1 LTPGIRYAAYG
12 DHRGSPGTT
21 GVGTVRGIWR
31 RAIWGLLLVCAGVGA
46 GSGAAVAKSRPF
58 STPGYH
64 WNHKLPKVAPVIPGK
79 LIKLGDGIEP
89 RVLVDAAGTGQIA
102 YNVTPTNVSAPSVL
116 HDCVIMRGQ
125 TGCSANDGLIPPE
138 TGSPQY
144 NIDEHGPVPLA
155 IGNEL
160 LMVDSRY
167 PNVETLPDGSTGYP
181 TFLWTSE
188 DAGKTFTGPG
198 TIGNLE
204 ITGNAIVF
212 GGANPQI
219 GVITDTTTGGTIFQS
234 TPPGA
239 YSGQTL
245 NLGDSGPDQAY
256 DGRLALD
263 GTRPVAEFQDLSDHI
278 FIREYNGTGDIY
290 NTASWSR
297 AEINGQGYSR
307 IVSGPSGVWLM
318 YQKTFS
324 GPLFLQR
331 IVNGQPSGAANRI
344 TPNTDF
350 NHANYD
356 ITEDASGR
364 ITVGYFVDSSKL
376 YVTSSTDGRHWS
388 TPQIVAKG
396 LNTPSDLQLGAAQD
410 GGGFAAFQVPEPG
423 GFSGGQIEVAA
434 FGSFAATHVPGL
446 GNLNGDGIGGL
457 GGDPLASVSCTDV
470 HFGDID
476 AIAEAG
482 CFLRD
487 PSNPTSGAAVISGE
501 IRLNGLEI
509 IPDAGVQIV
518 IDPRRHTINTTGEV
532 RVVLRAPGIGDITLY
547 HQALHLDL
555 SGSGDLAGHLLF
567 GLDNAT
573 ASTLKGFPIQ
583 GSIDAQIQHD
593 AVVIPVSL
601 GLPPYMGGITGSA
614 TLQADNANG
623 LKLSSL
629 HIGVPDLPL
638 GALEVKNLNL
648 DYAATGN
655 VWTGSA
661 TLNIPA
667 GTPYFGIDVA
677 VRFDDGDFTMGSFNV
692 NVPFPGVPI
701 FTDTYLDGFG
711 GGFDIH
717 PDKRSF
723 HGSISVG
730 AIPLDPPNYTI
741 GVTGSVTITF
751 INGGPVVLEADGSGS
766 VHGFNVANAKLIFQ
780 TNGYFEVDGNVDI
793 DLDVADLTASMD
805 AFVDLP
811 AKEFS
816 ANVNGQLSI
825 AGYSAISAQA
835 VVSSLGVAA
844 CGSDFG
850 LHAGLSYPWGGTPD
864 ASVGTGSCDLS
875 PFVVKPVSV
884 ATVARRDGR
893 AGRGRVTRVAE
904 VATAAGTPFEDIAVT
919 GASAPPSVVLTGPR
933 GQSVV
938 PVAFGPGAASAPA
951 VALAVPRTRTT
962 YVMVRNPG
970 AGMWKV
976 SGAPG
981 SSPIT
986 QVRQARGYAAPK
998 VHARI
1003 AGHGATRRLS
1013 YSVATHP
1020 GMSVTFAER
1029 AHRVYSVLG
1038 KTTAAHGTLRFT
1050 PAPGSAGK
1058 RTVLAIVSEGGVA
1071 RESVPVTSYT
1081 APAPAPPGRVHGL
1094 RVRRHGHGFVISFG
1108 RASGAA
1114 YYLLTVRGTDGRHL
1128 LRLISG
1134 KRHSVT
1140 VPYLGYTDHLTVAVT
1155 GVSAL
1160 GKHGRPASRRV

>member
-1 LTPGIRYAAYG
+1 MRRVRRRVIWAVLVTGLAIAVTGGSAAA
-12 DHRGSPGTT
+12 RG
-21 GVGTVRGIWR
+21 
-31 RAIWGLLLVCAGVGA
+31 
-46 GSGAAVAKSRPF
+46 RPF
-58 STPGYH
+58 ATPGYH

-79 LIKLGDGIEP
+79 LINLGDGLEP
-89 RVLVDAAGTGQIA
+89 RVLVDGAGTGQIA
-102 YNVTPTNVSAPSVL
+102 YTVTPTNVSGPSVL
-116 HDCVIMRGQ
+116 HDCVLLRGQ
-125 TGCSANDGLIPPE
+125 TGCASNAGLVPPE
-138 TGSPQY
+138 AGAPQY
-144 NIDEHGPVPLA
+144 NIDEHGPVPLL

-167 PNVETLPDGSTGYP
+167 PNVETMPDGSTGYP

-219 GVITDTTTGGTIFQS
+219 GVITDTTTGGTFFQS

-239 YSGQTL
+239 FSGRTV
-245 NLGDSGPDQAY
+245 NLGDQAPDDVY

-263 GTRPVAEFQDLSDHI
+263 GTRPIAEFQDLSSHI
-278 FIREYNGTGDIY
+278 FIREYSGTGDIY
-290 NTASWSR
+290 NSSSWSAAR
-297 AEINGQGYSR
+297 IDGQGYSR

-324 GPLFLQR
+324 GPLFLQH
-331 IVNGQPSGAANRI
+331 IVNGQPSGAAHRI
-344 TPNTDF
+344 TPNSDF
-350 NHANYD
+350 THADYD
-356 ITEDASGR
+356 VTEDALGR
-364 ITVGYFVDSSKL
+364 ISVGYFAPTGTKFGL
-376 YVTSSTDGRHWS
+376 FVTSSSNGSRWS
-388 TPQIVAKG
+388 APQIIARNLTG
-396 LNTPSDLQLGAAQD
+396 ASSLSLGAAQD
-410 GGGFAAFQVPEPG
+410 GGGFAAFQEPVPG
-423 GFSGGQIEVAA
+423 GVSGYKVEVAA
-434 FGSFAATHVPGL
+434 FGSFAATHVKGL
-446 GNLNGDGIGGL
+446 GNLDGDGLGGL

-487 PSNPTSGAAVISGE
+487 PSNPTSGAAIISGE

-518 IDPRRHTINTTGEV
+518 IDPRQHTINTTGQV

-547 HQALHLDL
+547 HQALHISLG
-555 SGSGDLAGHLLF
+555 GSGDLAGHTLF
-567 GLDNAT
+567 NFDTAT
-573 ASTLKGFPIQ
+573 ASTLKGFPFE
-583 GSIDAQIQHD
+583 GSIDAQIQRD

-601 GLPPYMGGITGSA
+601 KLPEYMGGITGQA

-629 HIGVPDLPL
+629 HIGVDDLPL
-638 GALEVKNLNL
+638 GALEIKNLSI

-655 VWTGSA
+655 VWTGTA

-677 VRFDDGDFTMGSFNV
+677 VRFDDGDFTMGSFDV

-741 GVTGSVTITF
+741 GVTGAVTITF
-751 INGGPVVLEADGSGS
+751 IHGGPVVLEADGSGS
-766 VHGFNVANAKLIFQ
+766 VHGFNIANAKLIFQ
-780 TNGYFEVDGNVDI
+780 TNGYFEVNGNVDV
-793 DLDVADLTASMD
+793 DLDVAELKAGMD

-816 ANVNGQLSI
+816 ANVNGDLEI

-835 VVSSLGVAA
+835 VISSLGVAA

-875 PFVVKPVSV
+875 PFEVRPVSV
-884 ATVARRDGR
+884 ASVT
-893 AGRGRVTRVAE
+893 GRGGGTRVAE

-919 GASAPPSVVLTGPR
+919 GAGAAPSVVLTSPG
-933 GQSVV
+933 GKTVV

-951 VALAVPRTRTT
+951 VTLPVAKTTTT

-970 AGMWKV
+970 AGTWKV
-976 SGAPG
+976 SAAPG
-981 SSPIT
+981 SSVIT
-986 QVRQARGYAAPK
+986 RVRQARGYPAP
-998 VHARI
+998 VLHARVS
-1003 AGHGATRRLS
+1003 GHGATRRLT
-1013 YSVATHP
+1013 YSVTRRP
-1020 GMSVTFAER
+1020 GLSISFAER
-1029 AHRVYSVLG
+1029 SHRVYRILG
-1038 KTTAAHGTLRFT
+1038 TARGAHGTLRFT
-1050 PAPGSAGK
+1050 PAAGSAGTRK
-1058 RTVLAIVSEGGVA
+1058 VYAIVSEGGVA
-1071 RESVPVTSYT
+1071 RESVRVTSYR
-1081 APAPAPPGRVHGL
+1081 APAPAAPARVRGL
-1094 RVRRHGHGFVISFG
+1094 RVRRHGRKFAVSFG
-1108 RASGAA
+1108 SARGAA
-1114 YYLLTVRGTDGRHL
+1114 YYVLSVRGTDGRHL
-1128 LRLISG
+1128 LRIIRG
-1134 KRHSVT
+1134 RRHSLT
-1140 VPYLGYTDHLTVAVT
+1140 LPYLGYTDHLTVTVT
-1155 GVSAL
+1155 GVSAI
-1160 GKHGRPASRRV
+1160 GKRGRAVTARA

>member
-1 LTPGIRYAAYG
+1 VSGL
-12 DHRGSPGTT
+12 
-21 GVGTVRGIWR
+21 WR
-31 RAIWGLLLVCAGVGA
+31 RVVWGVVSACLVVAMTGGV
-46 GSGAAVAKSRPF
+46 AAAKGHPF

-79 LIKLGDGIEP
+79 LIKIGDGVEP

-102 YNVTPTNVSAPSVL
+102 YNVTPTNISAPSVL
-116 HDCVIMRGQ
+116 HDCVLMRGQ
-125 TGCSANDGLIPPE
+125 TGCASNAGLVPPE
-138 TGSPQY
+138 TGDPQY

-160 LMVDSRY
+160 LMVDSRF
-167 PNVETLPDGSTGYP
+167 PNPENLPDGTTGYP

-188 DAGKTFTGPG
+188 DAGKSFTGPG
-198 TIGNLE
+198 IIGNLE
-204 ITGNAIVF
+204 ITGNAVVF
-212 GGANPQI
+212 GGNNPQI
-219 GVITDTTTGGTIFQS
+219 GVITDTTTGGTIFQA

-239 YSGQTL
+239 YSGRTL

-256 DGRLALD
+256 DGRLAVD
-263 GTRPVAEFQDLSDHI
+263 GTRPIAEFQDLSSHI

-331 IVNGQPSGAANRI
+331 IVNGQPSGAPSRI
-344 TPNTDF
+344 TPNSNF
-350 NHANYD
+350 SHANYD
-356 ITEDASGR
+356 VTEDASGR
-364 ITVGYFVDSSKL
+364 ITVGVFSSVGNAFGLFVI
-376 YVTSSTDGRHWS
+376 TSTDGRHWS
-388 TPQIVAKG
+388 APQIIARN
-396 LNTPSDLQLGAAQD
+396 LQSPSDIQLGAARD
-410 GGGFAAFQVPEPG
+410 GGGFAAFQEPEPG
-423 GFSGGQIEVAA
+423 GFSGSQIDVAA

-487 PSNPTSGAAVISGE
+487 PSNPTSGAAIISGE

-518 IDPRRHTINTTGEV
+518 IDPRQHTINTTGEV

-547 HQALHLDL
+547 HQSLHVNL
-555 SGSGDLAGHLLF
+555 SGSLDTDGHTLF
-567 GLDNAT
+567 DFDTAT
-573 ASTLKGFPIQ
+573 ASTLMGFPFDT
-583 GSIDAQIQHD
+583 SIDVQIQHD

-601 GLPPYMGGITGSA
+601 KLPAYMGGVTGAA

-638 GALEVKNLNL
+638 GALEVKDLNI

-655 VWTGSA
+655 VWNGSA

-667 GTPYFGIDVA
+667 GTPYFGIAVA

-766 VHGFNVANAKLIFQ
+766 VHGFDIANAKLIFQ
-780 TNGYFEVDGNVDI
+780 TNGYFEVNGNVDI
-793 DLDVADLTASMD
+793 NLDVAELTASMD

-816 ANVNGQLSI
+816 ADVNGQLQI
-825 AGYSAISAQA
+825 AGYDAISVQA

-884 ATVARRDGR
+884 ASV
-893 AGRGRVTRVAE
+893 AGRSGRTRVAE

-919 GASAPPSVVLTGPR
+919 GSGAAPSVVLTSPSGKT
-933 GQSVV
+933 VV
-938 PVAFGPGAASAPA
+938 PVAFGPGAASAAA
-951 VALAVPRTRTT
+951 VALPVAKTATT

-970 AGMWKV
+970 AGAWKV
-976 SGAPG
+976 SAAPG
-981 SSPIT
+981 SSAIT
-986 QVRQARGYAAPK
+986 RVRQARGYPAPTL
-998 VHARI
+998 HARVS
-1003 AGHGATRRLS
+1003 GRGATRRLT
-1013 YSVATHP
+1013 YTVTKRPGLSVA
-1020 GMSVTFAER
+1020 FAER
-1029 AHRVYSVLG
+1029 AHRVYRILG
-1038 KTTAAHGTLRFT
+1038 TAKGAHGALRFT
-1050 PAPGSAGK
+1050 PAAGTAGK
-1058 RTVLAIVSEGGVA
+1058 RTVYAIVSEGGVA
-1071 RESVPVTSYT
+1071 RESVPVASYN
-1081 APAPAPPGRVHGL
+1081 APAPSAPARVRGL
-1094 RVRRHGHGFVISFG
+1094 RVRRHRRTFAISFRG
-1108 RASGAA
+1108 ARGAA
-1114 YYLLTVRGTDGRHL
+1114 YYLLSVHGSDGRHV
-1128 LRLISG
+1128 LRLIRG
-1134 KRHSVT
+1134 RRHSLT
-1140 VPYLGYTDHLTVAVT
+1140 VPFLGYTDHLTVTVT

-1160 GKHGRPASRRV
+1160 GKHGRAVSAHA

>member
-1 LTPGIRYAAYG
+1 M
-12 DHRGSPGTT
+12 
-21 GVGTVRGIWR
+21 WR
-31 RAIWGLLLVCAGVGA
+31 RGVWGVLVAGL
-46 GSGAAVAKSRPF
+46 AVAMTGGVAAAKGRPF

-79 LIKLGDGIEP
+79 LIKLGDGVEP
-89 RVLVDAAGTGQIA
+89 RVLVDAAGTAQVA
-102 YNVTPTNVSAPSVL
+102 YNVTPTNISAASVL
-116 HDCVIMRGQ
+116 HDCVLKRGQ
-125 TGCSANDGLIPPE
+125 TGCAANDGLVPAE
-138 TGSPQY
+138 AGDPQY
-144 NIDEHGPVPLA
+144 NIDEHGPLPLA

-160 LMVDSRY
+160 LMLDSRF
-167 PNVETLPDGSTGYP
+167 PNPETLPDGTSGYP

-198 TIGNLE
+198 TVGNLE

-219 GVITDTTTGGTIFQS
+219 GVITDTTSGGTLFQA

-239 YSGQTL
+239 FSGRTL
-245 NLGDSGPDQAY
+245 NLGDQGPDEAY

-290 NTASWSR
+290 SSSSWSV
-297 AEINGQGYSR
+297 AEINGEGYSR
-307 IVSGPSGVWLM
+307 IVGGPSGVWLM

-324 GPLFLQR
+324 GPLFDQR
-331 IVNGQPSGAANRI
+331 IVNGRPSGTANRI
-344 TPNTDF
+344 TPNSDF
-350 NHANYD
+350 EHANYD

-364 ITVGYFVDSSKL
+364 ITVGYFASTGNAFGL
-376 YVTSSTDGRHWS
+376 YVTSSGDGRHWS
-388 TPQIVAKG
+388 VPQIIARNLKSA
-396 LNTPSDLQLGAAQD
+396 SDLQLGAAPD
-410 GGGFAAFQVPEPG
+410 GGGFAAFQLPEPG
-423 GFSGGQIEVAA
+423 GFSGSQIAVAA
-434 FGSFAATHVPGL
+434 FGSFAATHVAGL
-446 GNLNGDGIGGL
+446 GNLNGDGLGGL

-518 IDPRRHTINTTGEV
+518 IDPRQHTINTTGDV

-547 HQALHLDL
+547 HQALHVSLQGSLDT
-555 SGSGDLAGHLLF
+555 SGHTLF
-567 GLDNAT
+567 NFDTAT
-573 ASTLKGFPIQ
+573 ASTLKGFPFDT
-583 GSIDAQIQHD
+583 SIDVQIQHD

-601 GLPPYMGGITGSA
+601 KLPAYMGGVTGQA

-629 HIGVPDLPL
+629 HIGVPDLLL
-638 GALEVKNLNL
+638 GALEVKDLNI

-661 TLNIPA
+661 TVNIPA
-667 GTPYFGIDVA
+667 GTPYFGVAVA
-677 VRFDDGDFTMGSFNV
+677 VRFDDGDFTMGSFDV
-692 NVPFPGVPI
+692 SVPFPGVPI

-723 HGSISVG
+723 HGSVSVG

-741 GVTGSVTITF
+741 GVTGTVSITF

-766 VHGFNVANAKLIFQ
+766 VHGFDIANAKLIFQ
-780 TNGYFEVDGNVDI
+780 TNGYFEVNGNVDI

-816 ANVNGQLSI
+816 ANINGQLNI

-835 VVSSLGVAA
+835 VISSLGVAA

-875 PFVVKPVSV
+875 PFEVKPVSV
-884 ATVARRDGR
+884 AAV
-893 AGRGRVTRVAE
+893 AGRPGRTRVAE
-904 VATAAGTPFEDIAVT
+904 VATAAGAPFEDIAVT
-919 GASAPPSVVLTGPR
+919 GATAPPSVVLTSPR
-933 GQSVV
+933 GKAVV

-951 VALAVPRTRTT
+951 VALPVAKTNTT
-962 YVMVRNPG
+962 YVMVRSPG
-970 AGMWKV
+970 AGTWKV
-976 SGAPG
+976 SAAAG
-981 SSPIT
+981 SSAIT
-986 QVRQARGYAAPK
+986 RVRQARGYAAPTL
-998 VHARI
+998 HARVS
-1003 AGHGATRRLS
+1003 GRGATRRLT
-1013 YSVATHP
+1013 YTVTKRPGLSV
-1020 GMSVTFAER
+1020 SFAER
-1029 AHRVYSVLG
+1029 AHRVYRILG
-1038 KTTAAHGTLRFT
+1038 RAKGAHGTLRFT
-1050 PAPGSAGK
+1050 PAAGSAGK
-1058 RTVLAIVSEGGVA
+1058 RTVYAIVSEGGVA
-1071 RESVPVTSYT
+1071 RESVPVTSYK
-1081 APAPAPPGRVHGL
+1081 APAPAAPARVRRL
-1094 RVRRHGHGFVISFG
+1094 RVRHHGRKFAISFG
-1108 RASGAA
+1108 SARGAA
-1114 YYLLTVRGTDGRHL
+1114 YYLLSVRGSDGRHL
-1128 LRLISG
+1128 LRLIRG
-1134 KRHSVT
+1134 KHHSLT
-1140 VPYLGYTDHLTVAVT
+1140 LPYLGYTDHLTVAVT
-1155 GVSAL
+1155 AVSAL
-1160 GKHGRPASRRV
+1160 GKHGRSVSAHA

>member
-1 LTPGIRYAAYG
+1 M
-12 DHRGSPGTT
+12 
-21 GVGTVRGIWR
+21 WR
-31 RAIWGLLLVCAGVGA
+31 RVVWGVLAACLAMAMTGGV
-46 GSGAAVAKSRPF
+46 AAAKGHPF

-79 LIKLGDGIEP
+79 LIKLGDGVEP

-102 YNVTPTNVSAPSVL
+102 YNVTPTDVSAPSVL
-116 HDCVIMRGQ
+116 HDCVLMRGQ
-125 TGCSANDGLIPPE
+125 TGCASNNGLIPPE
-138 TGSPQY
+138 TGNPQY
-144 NIDEHGPVPLA
+144 NIDENGPVPLS

-160 LMVDSRY
+160 LMVDSRF
-167 PNVETLPDGSTGYP
+167 PNPETLPDGSSGYP

-204 ITGNAIVF
+204 ISGNAVVF

-219 GVITDTTTGGTIFQS
+219 GVITDTNSGGSLFQA

-239 YSGQTL
+239 FSGQTL
-245 NLGDSGPDQAY
+245 NLGDSGPDQVY
-256 DGRLALD
+256 DGRLAVD
-263 GTRPVAEFQDLSDHI
+263 GTRPVAEFEDLSSHI
-278 FIREYNGTGDIY
+278 YVREYNGTGDIY
-290 NTASWSR
+290 SSSSWSR
-297 AEINGQGYSR
+297 AEINGEGYSR

-344 TPNTDF
+344 TPNSDF
-350 NHANYD
+350 EHANYD
-356 ITEDASGR
+356 ITEDTSGR
-364 ITVGYFVDSSKL
+364 ITVGYFASTGNAFGL
-376 YVTSSTDGRHWS
+376 YVTSSSDGRHWS
-388 TPQIVAKG
+388 APQIIARN
-396 LNTPSDLQLGAAQD
+396 LTSASDLQIGAAQD
-410 GGGFAAFQVPEPG
+410 GGGFAAFQAPEPG
-423 GFSGGQIEVAA
+423 GFSGSQIDVAA

-446 GNLNGDGIGGL
+446 GNLDGDGLGGL

-487 PSNPTSGAAVISGE
+487 PSNPTSGAAIISGE

-518 IDPRRHTINTTGEV
+518 IDPRQHTINTTGAV

-547 HQALHLDL
+547 HEALHVNL
-555 SGSGDLAGHLLF
+555 SGSLDTDGHTLF
-567 GLDNAT
+567 NFDTAT
-573 ASTLKGFPIQ
+573 ASTLKGFPFDT
-583 GSIDAQIQHD
+583 SIDVQIQHD

-601 GLPPYMGGITGSA
+601 KLPAYMGGVTGQA

-629 HIGVPDLPL
+629 HIGVPDLIL
-638 GALEVKNLNL
+638 GALEVKDLDI

-661 TLNIPA
+661 TVNIPA
-667 GTPYFGIDVA
+667 GTPYFGVAVA

-692 NVPFPGVPI
+692 SVPFPGVPI

-723 HGSISVG
+723 HGSVSVG

-741 GVTGSVTITF
+741 GVTGTVSITF

-766 VHGFNVANAKLIFQ
+766 VHGFDIANAKLIFQ
-780 TNGYFEVDGNVDI
+780 TNGYFEVNGNVDI
-793 DLDVADLTASMD
+793 DLDVAELTASMD

-816 ANVNGQLSI
+816 ANVNGQLDI
-825 AGYSAISAQA
+825 AGYSAISVQA
-835 VVSSLGVAA
+835 VISSLGVAA

-884 ATVARRDGR
+884 ASVAGR
-893 AGRGRVTRVAE
+893 AGRTRVAE
-904 VATAAGTPFEDIAVT
+904 VATAAATPFEDIAVT
-919 GASAPPSVVLTGPR
+919 GAAAPPSVTLTSPSGKT
-933 GQSVV
+933 VV

-951 VALAVPRTRTT
+951 VALTVPKTSTT

-970 AGMWKV
+970 AGVWKV
-976 SGAPG
+976 SAAPG
-981 SSPIT
+981 SSAIT

-998 VHARI
+998 LHARI
-1003 AGHGATRRLS
+1003 SGSGATRRLS
-1013 YSVATHP
+1013 YSVTSRP
-1020 GMSVTFAER
+1020 GLSVAFAER
-1029 AHRVYSVLG
+1029 AHRVYRVLG
-1038 KTTAAHGTLRFT
+1038 KAKGAHGTLRFA
-1050 PAPGSAGK
+1050 PAAGTAGK
-1058 RTVLAIVSEGGVA
+1058 RTVYAIVAEGGVA
-1071 RESVPVTSYT
+1071 RESVPVASYR
-1081 APAPAPPGRVHGL
+1081 APAPATPARVGGL
-1094 RVRRHGHGFVISFG
+1094 RVRRHGRTFAISFG
-1108 RASGAA
+1108 SARGAA
-1114 YYLLTVRGTDGRHL
+1114 YYLLSVRGTDGRHL
-1128 LRLISG
+1128 LRLIRG
-1134 KRHSVT
+1134 RRHSLT
-1140 VPYLGYTDHLTVAVT
+1140 LPYLGYTDHLTVTVT

-1160 GKHGRPASRRV
+1160 GRHGRTVSARA